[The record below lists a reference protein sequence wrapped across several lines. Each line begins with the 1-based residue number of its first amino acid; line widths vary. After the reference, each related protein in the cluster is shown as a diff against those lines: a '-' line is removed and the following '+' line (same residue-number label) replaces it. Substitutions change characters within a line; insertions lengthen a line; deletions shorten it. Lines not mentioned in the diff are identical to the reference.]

1 MEREEIFNLVKQ
13 YLIEEFEIKED
24 KIRPEAN
31 LFADLGLDSI
41 DALDMAGMLEE
52 RLNIEIVEEELKSIR
67 TVDDIVDYI
76 KGKTSNT

>member
-1 MEREEIFNLVKQ
+1 MEREEIYTLVKQ
-13 YLIEEFEIKED
+13 YLIEEFEIKEES
-24 KIRPEAN
+24 IHPGAN

-52 RLNIEIVEEELKSIR
+52 RLNIEIVEEELKGIR

-76 KGKTSNT
+76 KRKTA